1 MIPANTQIWL
11 VAGVTDMRRGFA
23 SLGGLVQSAL
33 DKSPLSGHVFIFRGR
48 RGDLVKLIWHD
59 GDGMCLFQ
67 KKLDRGRLCCAQHN
81 RPYVEL
87 P

>member
-1 MIPANTQIWL
+1 MIPSNTQIWL

-33 DKSPLSGHVFIFRGR
+33 DKSALSGHVFIFRGR

-59 GDGMCLFQ
+59 GDGICLFQ
-67 KKLDRGRLCCAQHN
+67 KSSTEAVSFGRKPRAVQFL
-81 RPYVEL
+81 
-87 P
+87 